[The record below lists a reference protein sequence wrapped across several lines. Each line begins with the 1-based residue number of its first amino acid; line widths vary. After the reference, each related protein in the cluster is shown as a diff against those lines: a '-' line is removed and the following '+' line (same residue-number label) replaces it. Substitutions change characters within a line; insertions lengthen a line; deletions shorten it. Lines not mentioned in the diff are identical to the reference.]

1 MSSVIQGSSNG
12 DLQLIAGLGRSIV
25 FTKDGVSTDLS
36 VLATQGYVT
45 SQISNLIDNAPG
57 ALDTLNELAIAL
69 GNDANFSTTIT
80 NILSDKANSAD
91 VYTST
96 EVDTLLSD
104 KANSADVYTSTEVD
118 TLLSDKANS
127 ADVYTS
133 TEVDTLLSDKAN
145 SADVYTQTEIDLALQ
160 SKQTAFV
167 TAPTSSIGAEGD
179 IAGQIAFSSSHIY
192 YCTADFTDGLT
203 DIWARTPLT
212 LESW

>member
-127 ADVYTS
+127 ADVYT
-133 TEVDTLLSDKAN
+133 
-145 SADVYTQTEIDLALQ
+145 QTEIDLALQ